1 MSGRAASAV
10 RLALTG
16 ARAMITLDR
25 PEKLNALS
33 VADLEDFATALGQ
46 VHAASEAR
54 VLVVTGTGARAFS
67 SGVSLGDVAGADWSD
82 NPLTALC
89 DGLEQFPLPTICA
102 LNGGVWG
109 GGAEIALACDFRIGV
124 EGMVCAVPPARLGIH
139 YEPGGIAR
147 AMRKLGAQTA
157 RRLFLAAEQFDD
169 KALLALGFVDRLV
182 APQALAAA
190 VDALADRIAGLAPL
204 AVQGMKRTIVELAEN
219 RLDGEA
225 ARARIAQAW
234 ASADLREGLA
244 AMKEKRAPQF
254 RGA

>member
-1 MSGRAASAV
+1 MSDGAV

-16 ARAMITLDR
+16 ARATITLDR

-33 VADLEDFATALGQ
+33 VADLEDFAAALGE
-46 VHAASEAR
+46 VHAAPGAR

-124 EGMVCAVPPARLGIH
+124 AGMVCRVPPAALGIH

-147 AMRKLGAQTA
+147 AMRKLGAQAA
-157 RRLFLAAEQFDD
+157 RRMFLAAETFDD
-169 KALLALGFVDRLV
+169 ASLLALGLIDRLV
-182 APQALAAA
+182 APERLAAET
-190 VDALADRIAGLAPL
+190 DALADRLAALAPL

-219 RLDGEA
+219 RLDAEA
-225 ARARIAQAW
+225 AKARIAQAW

-244 AMKEKRAPQF
+244 AMKKKRAPAF

>member
-16 ARAMITLDR
+16 ARATITLDR

-204 AVQGMKRTIVELAEN
+204 AVQGMKQTIVELAEN

-254 RGA
+254 RGE

>member
-1 MSGRAASAV
+1 MRGAV

-16 ARAMITLDR
+16 ARATITLDR
-25 PEKLNALS
+25 PDKLNALT
-33 VADLEDFATALGQ
+33 VADLEAFAAALGE
-46 VHAASEAR
+46 VHAAPAVR
-54 VLVVTGTGARAFS
+54 VLVVTGAGARAFS

-89 DGLEQFPLPTICA
+89 DGLEQFPLPTVCA

-147 AMRKLGAQTA
+147 AMRKLGAQAA
-157 RRLFLAAEQFDD
+157 RRMFLAAEQFDD
-169 KALLALGFVDRLV
+169 KTLLALGFVDRLV

-190 VDALADRIAGLAPL
+190 DALADRLAGLAPL
-204 AVQGMKRTIVELAEN
+204 AVQGMKQTIVELAEN
-219 RLDGEA
+219 RLDA
-225 ARARIAQAW
+225 AAAKARIAQAW

>member
-1 MSGRAASAV
+1 MRGAV

-16 ARAMITLDR
+16 ARATITLDR
-25 PEKLNALS
+25 PDKLNALT
-33 VADLEDFATALGQ
+33 VADLEAFAAALGE
-46 VHAASEAR
+46 VHAAPAVR
-54 VLVVTGTGARAFS
+54 VLVVTGAGARAFS

-89 DGLEQFPLPTICA
+89 DGLEQFPLPTVCA

-147 AMRKLGAQTA
+147 AMRKLGAQAA
-157 RRLFLAAEQFDD
+157 RRMFLAAEQFDD
-169 KALLALGFVDRLV
+169 KTLLALGFVDRLV

-190 VDALADRIAGLAPL
+190 ADALADRLAGLAPL
-204 AVQGMKRTIVELAEN
+204 AVQGMKQTIVELAEN
-219 RLDGEA
+219 RLDA
-225 ARARIAQAW
+225 AAAKARIAQAW